1 MSQDNTVYIMVWIEK
16 EEKWYYFINDFD
28 REQFVDGYGDYYIE
42 VKDGIIVDDSYNN
55 TNKGKVFK
63 DCYDIGLWV
72 K

>member
-42 VKDGIIVDDSYNN
+42 VKNDIIIDDSYDNI
-55 TNKGKVFK
+55 NKGKVFK
-63 DCYDIGLWV
+63 DCYDVSSWEI
-72 K
+72 